1 MKKIIY
7 AVLALGLCATLS
19 AAPATEPLNP
29 ESMYL
34 QTTIQPVQGEAVS
47 LDLAKKHLNIE
58 ADYHDDDELIQGYI
72 ASAVDFVEGYTGRP
86 LIFETVYNSVGFKE
100 FCFSAIAKYEGTTIQ
115 YIGVNDVG
123 ESEVL
128 DLPIENYQIDN
139 TRSLSDFIIGY
150 QSPLPVLF
158 PDIENVIVKVRSGC
172 PAALKHAVL
181 LKVGEAYAFRENRPV
196 NGVNNSVYNLCRNYR
211 INWS

>member
-1 MKKIIY
+1 MKHLI
-7 AVLALGLCATLS
+7 LAMLAMGMPLIMTS
-19 AAPATEPLNP
+19 APATEPLNP

-34 QTTIQPVQGEAVS
+34 QSVIQPVQGEAVS

-86 LIFETVYNSVGFKE
+86 LIGVSTFFLSSFTGSHLDVIPVVASHSV
-100 FCFSAIAKYEGTTIQ
+100 Q
-115 YIGVNDVG
+115 YFDSVEYV
-123 ESEVL
+123 
-128 DLPIENYQIDN
+128 DLPSDDYDIVGITANCYEIIFSEDSPVIPASDKAIKVTVN
-139 TRSLSDFIIGY
+139 TT
-150 QSPLPVLF
+150 
-158 PDIENVIVKVRSGC
+158 C
-172 PAALKHAVL
+172 PAVLKHAVL

-196 NGVNNSVYNLCRNYR
+196 NGVDNSVYSLCRNYR

>member
-1 MKKIIY
+1 MGMPLTI
-7 AVLALGLCATLS
+7 TS
-19 AAPATEPLNP
+19 APASEPLNP
-29 ESMYL
+29 KSMYL
-34 QTTIQPVQGEAVS
+34 QTIIQPVQGEAVS

-86 LIFETVYNSVGFKE
+86 LIGQIVFSGVGFTE
-100 FCFSAIAKYEGTTIQ
+100 FRFSVIQKYDSVSVKYAGI
-115 YIGVNDVG
+115 NDVG
-123 ESEVL
+123 DSEVIA
-128 DLPIENYQIDN
+128 LPEQNFMVTQHAG
-139 TRSLSDFIIGY
+139 SDFVIQY
-150 QSPLPVLF
+150 HRDF
-158 PDIENVIVKVRSGC
+158 PDLFQGINNVFVTVNFIC

-196 NGVNNSVYNLCRNYR
+196 NGVDNSVYNLCRNYR

>member
-1 MKKIIY
+1 MKKIFC

-58 ADYHDDDELIQGYI
+58 ADYHDDDELIQSYI

-86 LIFETVYNSVGFKE
+86 LIGVSTFYLQGFTNFYFAGVHIVATHSVQYNNGTEYVNLPDENSVL
-100 FCFSAIAKYEGTTIQ
+100 SEGT
-115 YIGVNDVG
+115 YHGVEFIGDLPVIP
-123 ESEVL
+123 VL
-128 DLPIENYQIDN
+128 DKSVRVMVN
-139 TRSLSDFIIGY
+139 TT
-150 QSPLPVLF
+150 
-158 PDIENVIVKVRSGC
+158 C
-172 PAALKHAVL
+172 PATLKHAVL
-181 LKVGEAYAFRENRPV
+181 LKVGEAYAFRESRPV
-196 NGVNNSVYNLCRNYR
+196 NGVDNSVYNLIRNYR